1 MELNEEILAKLDNLN
16 ERMNILEKVI
26 YEEVM
31 KPAQE
36 AFDRFETDE
45 RKAEFKSKYDEQLS
59 PFNEKLKAIEGEGF
73 DLASKAFEDY
83 DALEEKPDADEYV
96 AELVAK
102 VTDQLDR
109 VSKAFGADKEV
120 DVKADVS
127 EDGTVK
133 TTLEV
138 DGEPVADAVSQEE
151 GAGTAEEAAEEVI
164 EEAIEDKKEEADADE
179 EKADED
185 EAKADEEEA
194 ESDEEEAS
202 EEELEEYMK
211 ELEEDLE
218 KQRG

>member
-1 MELNEEILAKLDNLN
+1 MELNEEILSKLDNLN

-59 PFNEKLKAIEGEGF
+59 PFNEKLKAIEGEDF
-73 DLASKAFEDY
+73 DLATKAFEDY
-83 DALEEKPDADEYV
+83 DALEEKPESDAYV
-96 AELVAK
+96 ADLIAK

-109 VSKAFGADKEV
+109 VSKAFGAESEV
-120 DVKADVS
+120 EVKADVS
-127 EDGTVK
+127 EDGKVETDV
-133 TTLEV
+133 TV
-138 DGEPVADAVSQEE
+138 DGEKVAESTELEE
-151 GAGTAEEAAEEVI
+151 GAEKAEEEAKEDVEEAVEEAKEDAAEET
-164 EEAIEDKKEEADADE
+164 
-179 EKADED
+179 EKA
-185 EAKADEEEA
+185 EEEEVEA
-194 ESDEEEAS
+194 DEEEAS
-202 EEELEEYMK
+202 EEELEEFMK

>member
-59 PFNEKLKAIEGEGF
+59 PFNEKLKAIEGEDF
-73 DLASKAFEDY
+73 DLATKAFEDY
-83 DALEEKPDADEYV
+83 DSLEEKPESDAYV
-96 AELVAK
+96 ADLIAK

-109 VSKAFGADKEV
+109 VSKAFGAESEV
-120 DVKADVS
+120 EVKADVS
-127 EDGTVK
+127 EDGKVETDV
-133 TTLEV
+133 TV
-138 DGEPVADAVSQEE
+138 DGEPVAEAVEAEPEAAEAKEE
-151 GAGTAEEAAEEVI
+151 LIEEAAEE
-164 EEAIEDKKEEADADE
+164 KKEDADAE
-179 EKADED
+179 

-194 ESDEEEAS
+194 ESDEDEAS

>member
-45 RKAEFKSKYDEQLS
+45 RKTEFKNKYDEQLS
-59 PFNEKLKAIEGEGF
+59 PFNEKLKAIEGEDF
-73 DLASKAFEDY
+73 DLATKAFEDY
-83 DALEEKPDADEYV
+83 DALEEKPESDAYV
-96 AELVAK
+96 ADLIAK

-109 VSKAFGADKEV
+109 VSKAFGAEQNV
-120 DVKADVS
+120 EVKADVS
-127 EDGTVK
+127 EDGKVETDV
-133 TTLEV
+133 TV
-138 DGEPVADAVSQEE
+138 DGEKVAESTELEE
-151 GAGTAEEAAEEVI
+151 GAEKAEEEVKEDVEEAVEEAKEDTAEETEKANEEEV
-164 EEAIEDKKEEADADE
+164 EA
-179 EKADED
+179 
-185 EAKADEEEA
+185 
-194 ESDEEEAS
+194 DEEEAS
-202 EEELEEYMK
+202 EEELEEFMK

>member
-59 PFNEKLKAIEGEGF
+59 PFNEKLKAIEGEDF
-73 DLASKAFEDY
+73 DLATKAFEDY
-83 DALEEKPDADEYV
+83 DALEEKPESDAYV
-96 AELVAK
+96 ADLIAK

-109 VSKAFGADKEV
+109 VSKAFGAESEV
-120 DVKADVS
+120 EVKADVS
-127 EDGTVK
+127 EDGKVETDV
-133 TTLEV
+133 TV
-138 DGEPVADAVSQEE
+138 DGEKVAESTELEE
-151 GAGTAEEAAEEVI
+151 GAEKAEEEAKEDVEEAVEEAKEDAAEET
-164 EEAIEDKKEEADADE
+164 
-179 EKADED
+179 EKA
-185 EAKADEEEA
+185 EEEEVEA
-194 ESDEEEAS
+194 DEEEAS
-202 EEELEEYMK
+202 EEELEEFMK

>member
-59 PFNEKLKAIEGEGF
+59 PFNEKLKAIEGEDF
-73 DLASKAFEDY
+73 DLATKAFEDY
-83 DALEEKPDADEYV
+83 DSLEEKPESDAYV
-96 AELVAK
+96 ADLIAK

-109 VSKAFGADKEV
+109 VSKAFGAESEV
-120 DVKADVS
+120 EVKADVS
-127 EDGTVK
+127 EDGKVETDV
-133 TTLEV
+133 TV
-138 DGEPVADAVSQEE
+138 DGEKVAESTELEE
-151 GAGTAEEAAEEVI
+151 GAEKAEEEVKD
-164 EEAIEDKKEEADADE
+164 AIEEEADAAE
-179 EKADED
+179 EKADAE
-185 EAKADEEEA
+185 EEKADEEEA
-194 ESDEEEAS
+194 ESDEAS
-202 EEELEEYMK
+202 EEELEEFMK

>member
-45 RKAEFKSKYDEQLS
+45 RKAEFKNKYDEQLS
-59 PFNEKLKAIEGEGF
+59 PFNEKLKAIEGEDF
-73 DLASKAFEDY
+73 DLATKAFEDY
-83 DALEEKPDADEYV
+83 DSLEEKPESDAYV
-96 AELVAK
+96 ADLIAK

-109 VSKAFGADKEV
+109 VSKAFGAESEV
-120 DVKADVS
+120 AVKADVS
-127 EDGTVK
+127 EDGKVETDV
-133 TTLEV
+133 TV
-138 DGEPVADAVSQEE
+138 DGEPVAEAVE
-151 GAGTAEEAAEEVI
+151 AEPEAAEAK
-164 EEAIEDKKEEADADE
+164 EELKEEIEDAAEEKKEEADAE
-179 EKADED
+179 

-194 ESDEEEAS
+194 ESDEDEAS